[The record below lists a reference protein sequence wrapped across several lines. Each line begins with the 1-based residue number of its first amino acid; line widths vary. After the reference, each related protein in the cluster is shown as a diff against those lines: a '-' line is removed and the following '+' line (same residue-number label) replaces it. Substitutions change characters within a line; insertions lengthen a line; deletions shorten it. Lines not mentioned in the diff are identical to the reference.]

1 MPRLPAASLLS
12 AVALAVTA
20 LAAPSSHAQ
29 VVDVGLNVPWA
40 GDTPASTG
48 SPWVNARFLD
58 LGFTAGTD
66 FDGVKN
72 WVELQITTTQNDV
85 PPALTPAE
93 IAAAGFPLPQYQN
106 LTEVVGL
113 GNLTGGEYVNTI
125 WFNFNPALDI
135 TKLEVFNPGFPN
147 AGAGITAATIGTDI
161 HPVGDSGLY
170 DISISFA
177 GANRLGPAFTE
188 YTKLVFRYDGGNTNI
203 DPSDFLF
210 FSTPQDDDGVGP
222 FVATASV
229 FRTGPSGVGFIAS
242 NVPEPSTWAL
252 VALGLVGTGLAL
264 RRRTGA

>member
-1 MPRLPAASLLS
+1 MHPSKRFSLA
-12 AVALAVTA
+12 AVALATA
-20 LAAPSSHAQ
+20 ALLPAAQAQ
-29 VVDVGLNVPWA
+29 VVDVGLNIQWA
-40 GDTPASTG
+40 GDSPASSG
-48 SPWVNARFLD
+48 SPWVNARFID
-58 LGFTAGTD
+58 LGFTAGTG

-72 WVELQITTTQNDV
+72 WVELQITTTPTYV
-85 PPALTPAE
+85 PPALTPAQ

-113 GNLTGGEYVNTI
+113 GNLTGGEYLNTI

-135 TKLEVFNPGFPN
+135 TKLEVLNPGFPN

-210 FSTPQDDDGVGP
+210 FSTPQDDDVIGP
-222 FVATASV
+222 YLTTASV
-229 FRTGPSGVGFIAS
+229 FRTGPTGVSYIAG
-242 NVPEPSTWAL
+242 VPEPSTYAL
-252 VALGLVGTGLAL
+252 MALGLLGVGFAL
-264 RRRTGA
+264 RRKAR